1 MDNFLQNK
9 CNGQKSLEWIID
21 IMILLSLKK
30 DIYSLHQ

>member
-21 IMILLSLKK
+21 IMILSKIEFKK
-30 DIYSLHQ
+30 KHL